1 MVLINYFFQRK
12 QLKKSF
18 NYLARSK
25 LIVSLVWH
33 ERHMLQGVMG
43 RRILSSFPSI
53 PAQRFFRHPSHG
65 DLVKDTTGRVKDKKK
80 KNSPT
85 DIASKGVPPSL
96 ILYSVKVS
104 TRFKLDHRLNAAF

>member
-43 RRILSSFPSI
+43 RRILSSFSSI

-65 DLVKDTTGRVKDKKK
+65 DLVKDTTGRVKYKKK
-80 KNSPT
+80 KKKT
-85 DIASKGVPPSL
+85 HL
-96 ILYSVKVS
+96 L
-104 TRFKLDHRLNAAF
+104 T